1 VYLIFAVELENEYV
15 ECVVGVRGKLG
26 AKYIPPGVLSMNMVE
41 KVGLVTGQQLL
52 LITSVYLLEAAV
64 CYFYVT
70 FYEHDVLIKHHTG
83 LEESSVLDFYR
94 RTRERYN

>member
-1 VYLIFAVELENEYV
+1 MYLTFAVELENEYF

-26 AKYIPPGVLSMNMVE
+26 AKNIPPGVLSMNMVE
-41 KVGLVTGQQLL
+41 KVDLVTGQQLL
-52 LITSVYLLEAAV
+52 LITSVYLEAAV
-64 CYFYVT
+64 CYFYVA

-83 LEESSVLDFYR
+83 LEESSVLDFHR